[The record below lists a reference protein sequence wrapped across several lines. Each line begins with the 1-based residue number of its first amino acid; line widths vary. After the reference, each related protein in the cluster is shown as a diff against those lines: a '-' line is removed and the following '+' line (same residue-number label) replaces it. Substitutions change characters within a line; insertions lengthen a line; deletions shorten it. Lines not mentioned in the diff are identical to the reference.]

1 MFKYLMIIC
10 LPAFQPQAEEQ
21 MNYCSEDGDSLLI
34 DSFDMKLQSDSAA
47 VTAQKQSPLSNGVV
61 TVDSCVVNQLD
72 KSTLNIYDLP
82 YSKSFSCPN
91 KHRLTQN
98 TTALFGGGLATLGIL
113 ELLPE
118 NTTAWNKTKLR
129 ETPFF
134 KRWWMHVKKGAV
146 WDHDNWVFNFVLH
159 PYGGAAYYMSARSQ
173 GFNAWQSAL
182 YSCAI
187 STLFWEYGI
196 EAFMEYPSIQDLI
209 ITPIVG
215 SIIGEQF
222 YKIKRGI
229 VANNYRLLG
238 SGFLGHVVAFVI
250 DPVNEF
256 MGVILGNPCKKKNS
270 AHSVNLS
277 SMLTPHA
284 FSLSFTF

>member
-1 MFKYLMIIC
+1 MFRHSIIIC
-10 LPAFQPQAEEQ
+10 LLALLPKAEQEFECD
-21 MNYCSEDGDSLLI
+21 YEV
-34 DSFDMKLQSDSAA
+34 SDSTMVKRFETQLQVDSVH
-47 VTAQKQSPLSNGVV
+47 VTAFTFVGNDSVKA
-61 TVDSCVVNQLD
+61 DSCRKNQLD
-72 KSTLNIYDLP
+72 KPLLNIYDFP

-91 KHRLTQN
+91 KRRLTQN
-98 TTALFGGGLATLGIL
+98 TILLFGGGLTALAVL

-118 NTTAWNKTKLR
+118 NATAWNKTKLR

-146 WDHDNWVFNFVLH
+146 WDKDNWVFNYVLH

-173 GFNAWQSAL
+173 GFNMWQSAL
-182 YSCAI
+182 YSFGI

-209 ITPIVG
+209 VTPIVG

-229 VANNYRLLG
+229 LANDYRLHG
-238 SGFLGHVVAFVI
+238 SKFLGHVLAFFI

-256 MGVILGNPCKKKNS
+256 MDLVFGNPSKKKNS
-270 AHSVNLS
+270 ASVNLS

-284 FSLSFTF
+284 FSLSITF

>member
-1 MFKYLMIIC
+1 MI
-10 LPAFQPQAEEQ
+10 PQAEQDVYLGCE
-21 MNYCSEDGDSLLI
+21 E
-34 DSFDMKLQSDSAA
+34 SDSILIEFYDTRQHADST
-47 VTAQKQSPLSNGVV
+47 VISAQQPCSNEVV
-61 TVDSCVVNQLD
+61 TVDTCLINQLD
-72 KSTLNIYDLP
+72 KSTLDIYDFP

-91 KHRLTQN
+91 KRRLTQN
-98 TTALFGGGLATLGIL
+98 TIALFGGGLTALGVL

-118 NTTAWNKTKLR
+118 NATAWNKTKLR

-146 WDHDNWVFNFVLH
+146 WDRDNWVFNYVLH

-173 GFNAWQSAL
+173 GFNTWQSAL
-182 YSCAI
+182 YSLSI

-209 ITPIVG
+209 ITPVVG

-222 YKIKRGI
+222 YKIKHRI
-229 VANNYRLLG
+229 VHNDYRLLG
-238 SGFLGHVVAFVI
+238 SVLFGHVVCFVL

-256 MGVILGNPCKKKNS
+256 MDLFRSNYRHNNKSCHPIDV
-270 AHSVNLS
+270 S
-277 SMLTPHA
+277 SMLAPKSININVV
-284 FSLSFTF
+284 F